1 MRWPAAG
8 LASLLWLA
16 SAPSQAQLKGE
27 NLLVAPPPGFKVGF
41 KDSRNGMN
49 MLEWIPA
56 SETVQDW
63 TEMVTVQIFVKR
75 ADLDPG
81 QFLRQLQT
89 QWLAACKGSQPA
101 SISPTVVNG
110 YAAASMTLSCPLLAS
125 TGKPENDVVPCRQRQ
140 RQLLSRPACRPSS
153 GRAGIDGTAAE
164 VSVRRQR
171 LRGGFPG
178 ASLSRPEADRP
189 VRPWRSSG

>member
-1 MRWPAAG
+1 MRWLAAG
-8 LASLLWLA
+8 LASLLCLA
-16 SAPSQAQLKGE
+16 AVPSQAQLKGE

-41 KDSRNGMN
+41 KGSRNGMN

-101 SISPTVVNG
+101 SINPILVNG
-110 YAAASMTLSCPLLAS
+110 YAAASMTLSCPVLAS
-125 TGKPENDVVPCRQRQ
+125 TGKPETTSFRAVKGNDSFYLVQRAV
-140 RQLLSRPACRPSS
+140 RVAAAPELLERLRKYLA
-153 GRAGIDGTAAE
+153 D
-164 VSVRRQR
+164 VSVCEA
-171 LRGGFPG
+171 G
-178 ASLSRPEADRP
+178 SREHPCPDLKPIGR
-189 VRPWRSSG
+189 